1 MTTLAEIAA
10 EIDTQVYELAA
21 FLDLGTDYD
30 EHEELEEDV
39 VRDIWE
45 IITDCWAHN
54 FPL

>member
-54 FPL
+54 SPL